1 MGLEKFTFHTSVNF
15 DLGGLL
21 LLFSQALGA
30 VEAMSDRY
38 CVSFQEKVHISAE
51 NLMTCCEFCGHG

>member
-1 MGLEKFTFHTSVNF
+1 MLTWEVFIFINNAF
-15 DLGGLL
+15 LL